1 MRPPER
7 ICVVGLWHLGCVVA
21 ACWAELGHQVIG
33 LDTNATVVQDLS
45 RGRAPIYE
53 PGLDALI
60 QNNVAAGRLSFTGDF
75 AKAADGARV
84 AFLTF
89 DTPVDADDRSDLQ
102 PLEHAL
108 RTLAP
113 LLPPAAVV
121 VVSSQVP
128 VGTCGRWRQNVRTAN
143 RDVDLVYSPEN
154 LRLGEAID
162 CYLRPDRIVLGA
174 DSQDASRR
182 VAGLFEP
189 MAAPVL
195 TMSLASAEMAKH
207 GLNGFLAASVS
218 FINEIATLC
227 EASGADVLD
236 VVRALK
242 SDPRIGPRAFLS
254 PGFGFAGGT
263 LARDVQALKELGQAA
278 RTPTPVLDG
287 VLAVNRGRAGLVLRR
302 LTDALGSVAGR
313 RIGVLGLTYKAGTST
328 LRRSVALEVI
338 ESFVGAGACVTAFDP
353 KADRSELDGRLKF
366 DVVEDAYGVAR
377 DAAALVVLTEWPE
390 FKQLDF
396 DRLKSVMAEPLI
408 LDGKNLL
415 ADLGLAARGFRYLG
429 VGR

>member
-33 LDTNATVVQDLS
+33 LDTNATVVEGLS

-89 DTPVDADDRSDLQ
+89 DTPVDANDRSDLQ

-242 SDPRIGPRAFLS
+242 SDPRIGPR
-254 PGFGFAGGT
+254 
-263 LARDVQALKELGQAA
+263 
-278 RTPTPVLDG
+278 
-287 VLAVNRGRAGLVLRR
+287 
-302 LTDALGSVAGR
+302 
-313 RIGVLGLTYKAGTST
+313 
-328 LRRSVALEVI
+328 
-338 ESFVGAGACVTAFDP
+338 
-353 KADRSELDGRLKF
+353 
-366 DVVEDAYGVAR
+366 
-377 DAAALVVLTEWPE
+377 
-390 FKQLDF
+390 
-396 DRLKSVMAEPLI
+396 
-408 LDGKNLL
+408 
-415 ADLGLAARGFRYLG
+415 
-429 VGR
+429 

>member
-1 MRPPER
+1 MPAPTRDGSVPA
-7 ICVVGLWHLGCVVA
+7 V
-21 ACWAELGHQVIG
+21 ELRGISKSFG
-33 LDTNATVVQDLS
+33 TNA
-45 RGRAPIYE
+45 
-53 PGLDALI
+53 
-60 QNNVAAGRLSFTGDF
+60 
-75 AKAADGARV
+75 
-84 AFLTF
+84 
-89 DTPVDADDRSDLQ
+89 
-102 PLEHAL
+102 
-108 RTLAP
+108 
-113 LLPPAAVV
+113 
-121 VVSSQVP
+121 
-128 VGTCGRWRQNVRTAN
+128 AN

-263 LARDVQALKELGQAA
+263 LARDVQVLKELGQAA

-338 ESFVGAGACVTAFDP
+338 ESLVGAGACVTAFDP